1 MEVRA
6 VRLEDGPE
14 QMHMTVPAVATSS
27 VTSSVSR
34 RDKASATVLRRPGR
48 YSIVKLKPKSL
59 LIHCCYGTVE
69 RRWSSKN
76 LRL

>member
-1 MEVRA
+1 MSSMKA
-6 VRLEDGPE
+6 KDGPKR
-14 QMHMTVPAVATSS
+14 MHRTVSAVATSS

-48 YSIVKLKPKSL
+48 YSMVKSKPKSL
-59 LIHCCYGTVE
+59 LIHWCYGMVE